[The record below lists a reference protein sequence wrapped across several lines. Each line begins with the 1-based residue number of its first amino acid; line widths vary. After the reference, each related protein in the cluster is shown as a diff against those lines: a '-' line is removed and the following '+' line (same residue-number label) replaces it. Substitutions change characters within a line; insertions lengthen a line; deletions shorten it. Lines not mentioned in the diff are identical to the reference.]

1 MPAGSPVR
9 LGPPPFGRRA
19 RGFTYLGVLFLVAL
33 MGLGLSGVLQLWS
46 IANQR
51 AHERELLWVG
61 SQYARALQSY
71 YLQSPGTRQYPKTLD
86 ELVDDNRFP
95 TPRHHLRKLY
105 ADPVTRSTDWGL
117 IKSPDGR
124 IAGVHSLSTA
134 EPWKKAEFARPWD
147 DFKDRGSYAE
157 WRFVANVGLLSE
169 NKPAA
174 GVAAPAKA
182 AAKR

>member
-1 MPAGSPVR
+1 MPAGSPAR
-9 LGPPPFGRRA
+9 LRRHSPGRHA
-19 RGFTYLGVLFLVAL
+19 RGFTYLGVMFLVAL
-33 MGLGLSGVLQLWS
+33 MGLGLSGLMQLWS

-86 ELVDDNRFP
+86 ELVVDDRFP
-95 TPRHHLRKLY
+95 TPRRHLRKLY

-147 DFKDRGSYAE
+147 DFKDRNSYAD
-157 WRFVANVGLLSE
+157 WRFVANVGLLAE
-169 NKPAA
+169 NKQATGTATP
-174 GVAAPAKA
+174 PPKA
-182 AAKR
+182 QRQ